1 MAIRVFE
8 RKVALKNAGTRL
20 DLYLVRSGIGVSRS
34 HAEKLIK
41 ESKVLVNGLPSKP
54 GYRVHADDHI
64 IARFEI
70 EEKPP
75 ILAQDLPVPVVYEDD
90 DVILINKPIGMV
102 VHPARGNY
110 EGTLINA
117 LLARYKDLPKTS
129 DKTRPGV
136 VHRLDKE
143 TSGLLVVAKT
153 DRALRNLAR
162 QMEEKTAKRIYWAV
176 VWGSLPQREGTIE
189 APIGRHSVDRKK
201 MSVTPFHSRSAI
213 TNYKV
218 VERFGGVATW
228 VEVSLRTGR
237 THQIRVHFE
246 YLGYPVVGDPTY
258 SGRNTRKIFQIVHS
272 NYTNHVRKILE
283 IIKRQALHA
292 YRLSFIHPVSGLPM
306 TFEVSPPEDLQNLID
321 YLRENLR
328 GSHS

>member
-1 MAIRVFE
+1 MAVRVFE

-34 HAEKLIK
+34 QAEKLIK
-41 ESKVLVNGLPSKP
+41 EGKVLVNGLPSKP
-54 GYRVHADDHI
+54 GYRVHPNDHI
-64 IARFEI
+64 VARFEI
-70 EEKPP
+70 QERPP
-75 ILAQDLPVPVVYEDD
+75 ILAQDLPVPVVYEDE
-90 DVILINKPIGMV
+90 DVILINKPVGMV
-102 VHPARGNY
+102 VHPARGNF

-143 TSGLLVVAKT
+143 TSGLIIVAKT

-176 VWGSLPQREGTIE
+176 VWGTLPQREGTIE
-189 APIGRHSVDRKK
+189 APIGRHSVDRKR

-213 TNYKV
+213 TDYRII
-218 VERFGGVATW
+218 ERFDPVATW

-258 SGRNTRKIFQIVHS
+258 SGRNTRKIFQIVPS
-272 NYTNHVRKILE
+272 KFTSCVKEMLE
-283 IIKRQALHA
+283 IMKRQALHA
-292 YRLSFIHPVSGLPM
+292 YRLSFVHPATGLPM
-306 TFEVSPPEDLQNLID
+306 TFEVDPPKDFQNLINF
-321 YLRENLR
+321 LRKNLR
-328 GSHS
+328 